1 MRSGDSRRGARASS
15 GAVCSE
21 VRTISPSRGGRAGS
35 SFLVYAGPPD
45 DVAVGL
51 YGDLVPGLSYSALVA
66 VPFGHAV
73 ADHELAFA
81 FAAWLADEY
90 EGIVYADQLDEVVWP
105 ESRRGEQAAELADDP
120 DVI

>member
-1 MRSGDSRRGARASS
+1 LLGSEDNLAVSRPA
-15 GAVCSE
+15 
-21 VRTISPSRGGRAGS
+21 GRS

-45 DVAVGL
+45 DVGVAL

-73 ADHELAFA
+73 ADHELAFS

-90 EGIVYADQLDEVVWP
+90 DGIVYADQPDEVVWP
-105 ESRRGEQAAELADDP
+105 ESRRGERAAELPDDP
-120 DVI
+120 DWI